1 MTPPRIV
8 VLHGVNLDQLGVRDP
23 AHYGGLTL
31 DQLVEQVDGFARA
44 LGIRSIV
51 FEQTNHEGE
60 YVELL
65 HRARENADALILNP
79 GAWTHYAWAIH
90 DAVEL
95 TELPAVEVHLSDV
108 QAREEWRHHSVI
120 SDVCIATISGKGVD
134 GYREALE
141 LLIQRAAE

>member
-1 MTPPRIV
+1 MTPPRVV

-23 AHYGGLTL
+23 AHYGTLTL
-31 DQLVEQVDGFARA
+31 DQLEQQIDAYARE

-65 HRARENADALILNP
+65 HRARQNADALILNP

-108 QAREEWRHHSVI
+108 QAREAWRHHSVI
-120 SDVCIATISGKGVD
+120 SDVCIATISGKGPE

-141 LLIQRAAE
+141 LLLTRAAK